1 MNTIT
6 NSQEN
11 TNLENSGL
19 PATNGI
25 SSNPPQNGQEL
36 LLQLL
41 AAQGNLGAVNQAT
54 VNLINTQGSPQ
65 NMQLEN
71 LAQNSSQSLLL
82 LQKIIQTTPEIQL
95 LHQQEQVALFQIQQ
109 NIRAALHQGMN
120 QEIIS
125 QLVFEYQKTQEHHQ
139 LNIQGAIQRKLT
151 MIL

>member
-19 PATNGI
+19 PATNEI

-41 AAQGNLGAVNQAT
+41 AAQGNLGKVNQAT
-54 VNLINTQGSPQ
+54 VNLINTQGRPQ

-120 QEIIS
+120 QEIIN